1 MSVDEKHGISVVE
14 SEPPES
20 PVTAGTDAEP
30 TSLAGA
36 SERRLVRKLDMRI
49 MPLVC
54 LLYLFAYLDR
64 INLGNARLQ
73 GLPQDILGGDPTG
86 VLYDWV
92 NSAFY
97 FPYILCPVPAIIL
110 SKLCPPRLWFGC
122 AAVAWGLCSAL
133 MATAFNFP
141 GLLVARIAL
150 GVFEAALSPGVPF
163 YMCTSTKMRDE
174 TTMRC
179 TLDFSRP
186 SSFSPLLHAPRD
198 RDASGDIRRVR
209 RRSGRIRRLTRFRY
223 PARPHGD
230 RAWRVLFIIEGIP
243 SILLGLAAIV
253 LLPDRPEETN
263 ILDEEERKIA
273 LERTNRGIKADT
285 GRVLQKG
292 HIVMAFKD
300 WRIYAAGVIYFAS
313 NCAFGSISAFLPTII
328 TTFGF
333 TNAIAQLLTIPP
345 YAVAATILGITA
357 YMTDRLQSRGPFV
370 AAGSLMGAVGYVML
384 LTVTNNHVR
393 YFATFWITSG
403 TYTVNN
409 AIIAWFAHNLGSET
423 KRATGIPLYMV
434 IGQCGAV
441 LGSHLYPLTE
451 GPRYITGFSVNC
463 ALDILAAVV
472 ALVLTVSYRLENR
485 RRDRKHGQV
494 DPDAVVDTSQ
504 LSDKAADFRYTP

>member
-1 MSVDEKHGISVVE
+1 
-14 SEPPES
+14 
-20 PVTAGTDAEP
+20 
-30 TSLAGA
+30 
-36 SERRLVRKLDMRI
+36 
-49 MPLVC
+49 MPLIC

-73 GLPQDILGGDPTG
+73 GLPQDVLGGDPTG

-122 AAVAWGLCSAL
+122 AALAWGLCSVL

-141 GLLVARIAL
+141 GLLVARISL

-163 YMCTSTKMRDE
+163 YMSLFYTRQEIGLRLATYGGFAAVAGAFGGLLAFGIQHAR
-174 TTMRC
+174 TTIA
-179 TLDFSRP
+179 T
-186 SSFSPLLHAPRD
+186 
-198 RDASGDIRRVR
+198 
-209 RRSGRIRRLTRFRY
+209 
-223 PARPHGD
+223 
-230 RAWRVLFIIEGIP
+230 WRVLFIIEGIP
-243 SILLGLAAIV
+243 SILLGVAAIFF
-253 LLPDRPEETN
+253 LPDRPEETRF
-263 ILDEEERKIA
+263 LTEEERKVA
-273 LERTNRGIKADT
+273 LERMNRGTTADT
-285 GRVLQKG
+285 GRVLQKK

-357 YMTDRLQSRGPFV
+357 YMTDRLQSRGLFV
-370 AAGSLMGAVGYVML
+370 ATGSLMGAIGYVCVFCRVCAVVSVPLADLHKSRLL

-423 KRATGIPLYMV
+423 KKAAGIPLYMV

-441 LGSHLYPLTE
+441 LGSHLYPLTD
-451 GPRYITGFSVNC
+451 GPRYIIGFSINC
-463 ALDILAAVV
+463 ALYVLAAVV
-472 ALVLTVSYRLENR
+472 ALVLTVSYRVENR
-485 RRDRKHGQV
+485 RRDRVYGKA
-494 DPDAVVDTSQ
+494 DPDAVVDISQ
-504 LSDKAADFRYTP
+504 LADKAPQFRYTP